1 MSMTTSMQYVII
13 IITNINMLLHTIAMR
28 IESYNLI
35 SLSLSLQ
42 SECIILLKYTHLD
55 LQTYKYI
62 YMNKVPDSTFH
73 DVVL

>member
-1 MSMTTSMQYVII
+1 MQYVII

-35 SLSLSLQ
+35 SLSLQ

>member
-1 MSMTTSMQYVII
+1 
-13 IITNINMLLHTIAMR
+13 MLLHTIAMR

-35 SLSLSLQ
+35 SLSLQ